1 MTATTPDT
9 NENDMNDTLV
19 NWSLR
24 ALKVL
29 AVTAAI
35 IWSVILIWFGIY
47 ILIFLTTMGLPS
59 CRSQCHPTGI
69 SSPSLILK
77 TNCS

>member
-1 MTATTPDT
+1 
-9 NENDMNDTLV
+9 MNDTLV

-47 ILIFLTTMGLPS
+47 TLIFLTTMGAE
-59 CRSQCHPTGI
+59 GVI
-69 SSPSLILK
+69 FGWMFG
-77 TNCS
+77 